1 MSIWTIPRKTVCTYT
16 MIISIFTPIRSTA
29 QLTTSFERCD
39 KSPYQATQIDSHTS
53 RYFYKCEGIED
64 GYADNSTNIQ
74 NRRICNYTKII
85 EYNAFNRSKREAI
98 ESEKCI
104 KKDFGKAKEDPVSIP
119 NGWHPPLIIGR

>member
-1 MSIWTIPRKTVCTYT
+1 MSIWTISRKTACTYA

-39 KSPYQATQIDSHTS
+39 KSPYQATQVDSYTS

-64 GYADNSTNIQ
+64 GYPDNSTNIQ

-85 EYNAFNRSKREAI
+85 EYNTFNRSKREAI

-119 NGWHPPLIIGR
+119 NGWHPPLIIGQ